1 MTDIQSAV
9 QNIMSRA
16 LGITAEVEAFTRL
29 SGGASA
35 ESFSFL
41 YADHTYVLRRT
52 LDSVSQANDG
62 GIGHPAEASVIRAA
76 RKSGVL
82 SPEIVAE
89 ILPSDGIGTGYIMCQ
104 IQGETNP
111 AQILAAPPETLIHDL
126 ARELAAIHSIKP
138 SADIPIPTLRIAD
151 GLDQLAAQFESY
163 GGDRP
168 ILALALQY
176 CRNAALKDNDP
187 CLIHGDLRMG
197 NVMVDAAGLTGVLDW
212 ELCHWGDYHEDLA
225 YGCMAVWR
233 FGHWNKTAFGL
244 ASLDDFLAA
253 YIAQSGRQV
262 DRGRFHFWL
271 IYRTLW
277 WALGCLHMAH
287 IWRSGADRS
296 LERAVIGRR
305 TSENELDLMML
316 MDEAGPPSMVD
327 ADASTGERHKGEP
340 SAAELIDAVSE
351 WIASDIKAKSQGRE
365 RFLSAVAI
373 NALGIVKRDL
383 LSPLP
388 LSNRALCE
396 EIAQGRVTLQTEG
409 LRAKLWRQAI
419 DKVSIDSPKYASLAK
434 VQEKCAYARR

>member
-16 LGITAEVEAFTRL
+16 LGIKAEVEQFTRL

-41 YADHTYVLRRT
+41 YAGQSYVLRRT
-52 LDSVSQANDG
+52 PDSVAHAQDG
-62 GIGHPAEASVIRAA
+62 GIGHAAEACVIRAA
-76 RKSGVL
+76 RKAQVL
-82 SPEIVAE
+82 APEIIAE
-89 ILPSDGIGTGYIMCQ
+89 ISAQDGIGTGYIMRQ
-104 IQGETNP
+104 IEGETNP
-111 AQILAAPPETLIHDL
+111 AQILAAPPKTLIHDL

-138 SADIPIPTLRIAD
+138 SADIPIPPLRIAD

-197 NVMVDAAGLTGVLDW
+197 NVMVDTSGLTGVLDW

-233 FGHWNKTAFGL
+233 FGHWDKTAFGL
-244 ASLDDFLAA
+244 TGVNDFLAA
-253 YIAQSGRQV
+253 YTAQSGRQV

-287 IWRSGADRS
+287 IWRSGADRR

-327 ADASTGERHKGEP
+327 THIGPEAIQKGEP
-340 SAAELIDAVSE
+340 SATELIDAVSE
-351 WIASDIKAKSQGRE
+351 WIATDIKAKSLGRD
-365 RFLSAVAI
+365 RFLAAVAL
-373 NALGIVKRDL
+373 NALGIAKRDL
-383 LSPLP
+383 ISPLP
-388 LSNRALCE
+388 LSDRALCE
-396 EIAQGRVTLQTEG
+396 DIAQGRATLQTEG
-409 LRAKLWRQAI
+409 FREKLWRQAI
-419 DKVSIDSPKYASLAK
+419 DKVSIDSPNYASLAK
-434 VQEKCAYARR
+434 VLPVA

>member
-16 LGITAEVEAFTRL
+16 LGITAEVEQFTRL

-41 YADHTYVLRRT
+41 YAGQSYVLRRT
-52 LDSVSQANDG
+52 PDSVAHAQDG
-62 GIGHPAEASVIRAA
+62 GIGHAAEACVIRAA
-76 RKSGVL
+76 RKAGVL
-82 SPEIVAE
+82 APEIIAE
-89 ILPSDGIGTGYIMCQ
+89 ISAQDGIGTGYIMRQ

-111 AQILAAPPETLIHDL
+111 AQILTAPTETLIHDL
-126 ARELAAIHSIKP
+126 ARELAAIHSVKP
-138 SADIPIPTLRIAD
+138 SAAILIPTLRIAD
-151 GLDQLAAQFESY
+151 GLEQLAAQFESY

-168 ILALALQY
+168 IIALALQW
-176 CRNAALKDNDP
+176 CRNAALDDLDL

-197 NVMVDAAGLTGVLDW
+197 NVMVDSAGLTGVLDW

-233 FGHWNKTAFGL
+233 FGHWDKTAFGL
-244 ASLDDFLAA
+244 VSLDDFLAA
-253 YIAQSGRQV
+253 YTAQSGRQV

-327 ADASTGERHKGEP
+327 ADTGTDQPHKGEP

-351 WIASDIKAKSQGRE
+351 WIATDIKAKSQGRD

-383 LSPLP
+383 LLPMP

-396 EIAQGRVTLQTEG
+396 EIAQGRVTLQTKG
-409 LRAKLWRQAI
+409 LREELWRQAI

-434 VQEKCAYARR
+434 ALAIT

>member
-1 MTDIQSAV
+1 MIDIKSAV
-9 QNIMSRA
+9 QTIMTRTTRIA
-16 LGITAEVEAFTRL
+16 AEVERFTRL

-41 YADHTYVLRRT
+41 YADHSYVLRRT
-52 LDSVSQANDG
+52 PDRVSQANDG
-62 GIGHPAEASVIRAA
+62 SIGHHAEACVIRAA
-76 RKSGVL
+76 RKAGVL
-82 SPEIVAE
+82 APEIVADV
-89 ILPSDGIGTGYIMCQ
+89 LPRDGMGTGYIMRQ

-111 AQILAAPPETLIHDL
+111 AQILAAPPEALIHDL
-126 ARELAAIHSIKP
+126 ARELAAIHAIKP
-138 SADIPIPTLRIAD
+138 SADMPIPRLRIAE
-151 GLDQLAAQFESY
+151 GIEQLAAQFESY

-168 ILALALQY
+168 IIALALQW
-176 CRNAALKDNDP
+176 CRNAALNDLDP

-197 NVMVDAAGLTGVLDW
+197 NVMVDASGLTGVLDW

-233 FGHWNKTAFGL
+233 FGYWDKTAFGL
-244 ASLDDFLAA
+244 AKLDDFFAA
-253 YIAQSGRQV
+253 YTAQSGRSV

-316 MDEAGPPSMVD
+316 MDVGGPPSMLD
-327 ADASTGERHKGEP
+327 TGSGMGEPLKGEP

-351 WIASDIKAKSQGRE
+351 WIATDIKAKAQGRD
-365 RFLSAVAI
+365 RFLSAVAL

-383 LSPLP
+383 LSSIPI
-388 LSNRALCE
+388 SDRALCE
-396 EIAQGRVTLQTEG
+396 DIADGRVTLQTQG
-409 LRAKLWRQAI
+409 LREKLWLQAI
-419 DKVSIDSPKYASLAK
+419 DKVLIDSPKYASLAK
-434 VQEKCAYARR
+434 VLPITEHG